1 MKKIVFVFV
10 ISFIV
15 LTSCK
20 PSAES
25 YIGDMKDLIEDVMEE
40 GSEYTVEQ
48 WEAVN
53 QEFEELIQKA
63 QELEGLTDEQKK
75 EILKLQG
82 KFNGAYVKKGFDKWM
97 KDAGKELEKVG
108 EAIEGFLEGIQD
120 N

>member
-1 MKKIVFVFV
+1 MKKLIFVLGLIVF
-10 ISFIV
+10 
-15 LTSCK
+15 TACK

-25 YIGDMKDLIEDVMEE
+25 YIRDMKDLIEDVMEE
-40 GSEYTVEQ
+40 GSEYTAEQ

-53 QEFEELIQKA
+53 REFDELIQKA
-63 QELEGLTDEQKK
+63 QELEELTEDQKK

-82 KFNGAYVKKGFDKWM
+82 KFNGATVKKGFDKWM